1 MEHLSS
7 SMPTIVHFKG
17 RNITYN
23 NQPGLKPL
31 HVQDADILGTPAFLG
46 KLREN
51 DSFVDGPWG
60 IRYRKI
66 QKAHPDE
73 RWMDMPTLRKL
84 VRETEE
90 WVTGQVQDGA
100 IDAAMVRGSTVPLF
114 RIRDPKKVLAESS
127 FADQKPKTFVKS
139 PEKNKKEKWD
149 RE

>member
-7 SMPTIVHFKG
+7 PMPTIIHYGG
-17 RNITYN
+17 RNITYH
-23 NQPGLKPL
+23 NQKGVQPL
-31 HVQDADILGTPAFLG
+31 HVNDADILGTPAFLG
-46 KLREN
+46 KPREN
-51 DSFVDGPWG
+51 DSFVDGPWN

-73 RWMDMPTLRKL
+73 HWMDMPTLRKL

-114 RIRDPKKVLAESS
+114 RIRDPKKVLAEST
-127 FADQKPKTFVKS
+127 FAPQKTKTAVKA
-139 PEKNKKEKWD
+139 KKEKWD

>member
-1 MEHLSS
+1 VEHLSS
-7 SMPTIVHFKG
+7 PMPTIIHSKG
-17 RNITYN
+17 RNIVYN
-23 NQPGLKPL
+23 KGRVIEPL
-31 HVQDADILGTPAFLG
+31 HVKDVDILNTPVFLG
-46 KLREN
+46 KPREN

-66 QKAHPDE
+66 QKAHPEDH
-73 RWMDMPTLRKL
+73 WMDMLTLRKL

-114 RIRDPKKVLAESS
+114 RIRDPKKVLAESA
-127 FADQKPKTFVKS
+127 FAPQKTVKKTPDKT
-139 PEKNKKEKWD
+139 KKEKWD